1 VVRGRKV
8 LDHPTVQEAAGVAQ
22 AQANKLYSEGKDKLG
37 QTKLGEKLG
46 TGNGSTGKQE
56 LTAADDAFAGTPATV
71 GAKAG
76 TSTVGTTSGS
86 PSSTNPRT
94 KPSGSGTNAS
104 TL

>member
-1 VVRGRKV
+1 M

-37 QTKLGEKLG
+37 QTKLGEKLD
-46 TGNGSTGKQE
+46 TANGEHRQQE

-71 GAKAG
+71 GRQG
-76 TSTVGTTSGS
+76 RHQHGRHRPPGRRRPRS
-86 PSSTNPRT
+86 PGT